1 MTERTSVGVPAGDL
15 DLPVPSP
22 AMLIMTLG
30 RRLREEVERDLAASG
45 LTMRH
50 LSALGHLGRDPG
62 RSYSELARRAGVTA
76 QSMQATLQQ
85 LEAAGAVE
93 RRTAPGR
100 GRTAEL
106 HLTELGRQLRA
117 AGLAA
122 LDHADQRLR
131 TALPGP
137 DAATLGTLLTQL
149 LHDLPPTSSS

>member
-1 MTERTSVGVPAGDL
+1 
-15 DLPVPSP
+15 
-22 AMLIMTLG
+22 MLIMTLG

-50 LSALGHLGRDPG
+50 LSAHGHLGRDPG

-85 LEAAGAVE
+85 LEASGAVE

-106 HLTELGRQLRA
+106 HLTELGKQLRA
-117 AGLAA
+117 AGLPA
-122 LDHADQRLR
+122 LDQADQRLLAPRSPDR
-131 TALPGP
+131 TR
-137 DAATLGTLLTQL
+137 
-149 LHDLPPTSSS
+149 PPWAHS